1 MDDQTLISHKV
12 YSLNTSKLSHMIG
25 LSSTHKRI
33 WHNKLF
39 SIIRT
44 GLVQLDTGP
53 NPYPDTTHDKRVE
66 EKKKGK
72 WIKKKKMRNIELS
85 QR

>member
-1 MDDQTLISHKV
+1 MDDQTPISHKV
-12 YSLNTSKLSHMIG
+12 YSSNTSKLSHMIG

-33 WHNKLF
+33 WYNKLY

-44 GLVQLDTGP
+44 GLVQLDIGP

-66 EKKKGK
+66 EKKKKKEGK
-72 WIKKKKMRNIELS
+72 KIKRKKMRNIE
-85 QR
+85 